1 MIVGRNRASGF
12 LFLFFLKKKGGE
24 RNKNKNKNKGGKWR
38 VENGLNVFLKDAY
51 KLPLTQRQ
59 EEKLEKREYTYSTT
73 PVDKY
78 PR

>member
-12 LFLFFLKKKGGE
+12 LFFFFKKKKIK
-24 RNKNKNKNKGGKWR
+24 KNKNKNKGGKWR

-59 EEKLEKREYTYSTT
+59 EEELKKREYTYNTS
-73 PVDKY
+73 PADKY